1 MGHARH
7 RACRVRPHGAIH
19 ATMSDPDDRE
29 ADAQSRILTDANAA
43 FRVSARRN
51 RLLAHWAADQME
63 LTPEETAAYAKAVIQ
78 SDFEGAGDE
87 DVLRKVLG
95 DLVAAGCDVDQA
107 TVRAALEDLA
117 VEARRQ
123 LMSES

>member
-1 MGHARH
+1 M
-7 RACRVRPHGAIH
+7 
-19 ATMSDPDDRE
+19 
-29 ADAQSRILTDANAA
+29 TDADNRDGNAHKQILMDADAA

-51 RLLAHWAADQME
+51 RLLAHWAAEQME
-63 LTPEETAAYAKAVIQ
+63 LTPEESDAYSKAVIQ

-87 DVLRKVLG
+87 DVIRKVLG

-107 TVRAALEDLA
+107 AVRAALGDKA

-123 LMSES
+123 LMGES

>member
-1 MGHARH
+1 M
-7 RACRVRPHGAIH
+7 
-19 ATMSDPDDRE
+19 TESNSRE
-29 ADAQSRILTDANAA
+29 GLAQAQILTDADAA

-51 RLLAHWAADQME
+51 RLLGQWAAERME
-63 LTPEETAAYAKAVIQ
+63 LTPEETDAYGKTVIQ

-87 DVLRKVLG
+87 DVIRKVLG

-107 TVRAALEDLA
+107 EVRAALEEMA

>member
-1 MGHARH
+1 MTESDNRDGHAR
-7 RACRVRPHGAIH
+7 
-19 ATMSDPDDRE
+19 
-29 ADAQSRILTDANAA
+29 AQILTDADAA

-51 RLLAHWAADQME
+51 RLLGQWAAEKME
-63 LTPEETAAYAKAVIQ
+63 LTPEETDAYAKSVIQ

-87 DVLRKVLG
+87 DVIRKVLG
-95 DLVAAGCDVDQA
+95 DLVAAGCDVDQPE
-107 TVRAALEDLA
+107 VRAALEDMA

>member
-1 MGHARH
+1 M
-7 RACRVRPHGAIH
+7 
-19 ATMSDPDDRE
+19 TDPDNRE
-29 ADAQSRILTDANAA
+29 SDAQSQILTDADAA

-51 RLLAHWAADQME
+51 RLLAHWAAERME
-63 LTPEETAAYAKAVIQ
+63 LTPEEASAYSKAVIQ

-87 DVLRKVLG
+87 DVIRKVLG

-107 TVRAALEDLA
+107 EVRAVLEEKA
-117 VEARRQ
+117 IEARRQ

>member
-1 MGHARH
+1 M
-7 RACRVRPHGAIH
+7 
-19 ATMSDPDDRE
+19 TDPDDRE
-29 ADAQSRILTDANAA
+29 GNAREQILMDADAA

-51 RLLAHWAADQME
+51 RLLAHWAAEKME
-63 LTPEETAAYAKAVIQ
+63 LTPEEASAYSKAVIQ

-87 DVLRKVLG
+87 DVIRKVLG

-107 TVRAALEDLA
+107 DVRATLEEKA

>member
-1 MGHARH
+1 M
-7 RACRVRPHGAIH
+7 
-19 ATMSDPDDRE
+19 TD
-29 ADAQSRILTDANAA
+29 ADNRDGNAHEQILTDADAA

-51 RLLAHWAADQME
+51 RLLAHWAAEKME

-78 SDFEGAGDE
+78 SDFEGGGDE
-87 DVLRKVLG
+87 DVIRKVLG

-107 TVRAALEDLA
+107 AVRTALEDKA

-123 LMSES
+123 LMGES

>member
-1 MGHARH
+1 M
-7 RACRVRPHGAIH
+7 
-19 ATMSDPDDRE
+19 TDPDTNE
-29 ADAQSRILTDANAA
+29 GKVQSQILKDANAA

-51 RLLAHWAADQME
+51 RLLARWAGERME
-63 LTPEETAAYAKAVIQ
+63 LTPEETEAYAKTVIQ

-87 DVLRKVLG
+87 DVIRKVLG
-95 DLVAAGCDVDQA
+95 DLVAAGGDVDQA
-107 TVRAALEDLA
+107 DVRATLEEMA

>member
-1 MGHARH
+1 M
-7 RACRVRPHGAIH
+7 
-19 ATMSDPDDRE
+19 TDPDNSDSSAQAQILMD
-29 ADAQSRILTDANAA
+29 ADAA

-51 RLLAHWAADQME
+51 RLLANWAAEQME
-63 LTPEETAAYAKAVIQ
+63 LTPEEASAYSKAVIQ

-87 DVLRKVLG
+87 DVIRKVLG

-107 TVRAALEDLA
+107 RVRTALEEKA

-123 LMSES
+123 LMGES

>member
-1 MGHARH
+1 M
-7 RACRVRPHGAIH
+7 
-19 ATMSDPDDRE
+19 TDPDDRE
-29 ADAQSRILTDANAA
+29 DASRSRILMDADAA

-51 RLLAHWAADQME
+51 RLLAHWAAQKMD
-63 LTPEETAAYAKAVIQ
+63 LTSEEADAYSKAVIQ

-87 DVLRKVLG
+87 DVIRKVLG

-107 TVRAALEDLA
+107 GVRAALDEKA

-123 LMSES
+123 LMGES